1 MHYSLFLPGANSA
14 IFRIAK
20 SAIKAAK
27 KNAKNQRRVV
37 GEARKKAKK
46 AEGGS
51 GK

>member
-1 MHYSLFLPGANSA
+1 MAGA
-14 IFRIAK
+14 IFRLAK

-27 KNAKNQRRVV
+27 KKAKNQRRVE

-46 AEGGS
+46 AEADL

>member
-1 MHYSLFLPGANSA
+1 MHSSPFLPGANGA
-14 IFRIAK
+14 ILRLAK

-27 KNAKNQRRVV
+27 KKAKNQRRVE

-46 AEGGS
+46 AEGDS

>member
-1 MHYSLFLPGANSA
+1 MHFSPFLPGANGA
-14 IFRIAK
+14 IFRRSK

-27 KNAKNQRRVV
+27 KKAKNQRRVV